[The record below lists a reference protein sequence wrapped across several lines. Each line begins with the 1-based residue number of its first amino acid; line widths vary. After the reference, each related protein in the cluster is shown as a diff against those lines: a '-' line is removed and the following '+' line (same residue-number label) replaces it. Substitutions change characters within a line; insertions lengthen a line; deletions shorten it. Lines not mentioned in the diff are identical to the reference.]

1 MKWTVLYNEVQ
12 MANKHMDKRS
22 IFLVIRELELK
33 TTPV

>member
-12 MANKHMDKRS
+12 MANKHMDKCS

-33 TTPV
+33 TSPV